1 MLEIALSALGTV
13 LTGTHLL
20 FMLVGVLVG
29 LVVGILPGLG
39 GIAGMSILLPFLYGM
54 DPISALG
61 MLIGLVAVIPT
72 GDTFTSVM
80 MGIPGSSASQATV
93 LDGFPL
99 ARHGE
104 AARALSASFLS
115 SMLGGVF
122 GALVLT
128 MAILFARPLILSFSS
143 AELFMLTIFGLSMV
157 AVLAGKSLG
166 KGIAAAGLG
175 LVIGSIGTSP
185 ATGESRMVLGIDYL
199 YDGLPL
205 VVVAMGVFA
214 LPEIIDLLK
223 RGQAIAERY
232 PLGGGW
238 ATGLRDVLRN
248 PWLVLRCSSLGCVI
262 GALPGLGGSVVDW
275 IAYSH
280 AMQTTPDRSRF
291 GKGEIRGV
299 IAPESANNACQG
311 GALIPTLLFGVP
323 GSGSMAVFLGGMILL
338 GIQPGVTMVDA
349 RLDLTYAIIWSLA
362 IANVLGAGLC
372 LLLARYI
379 ARLTALP
386 FVYLAPFMIMV
397 VLFAAF
403 QATRSM
409 GDLVA
414 LVLMGGLGLY
424 MRRFGWPRPALLIGF
439 VLAPGAEGYLYQAVQ
454 FYGWAWVARPGV
466 IVIGLITLASV
477 YFGLRYEASVST
489 EGEAKPAASRTGFAQ
504 MGFAGLVI
512 AVLGWAIVDAL
523 GVSFLAQVFPLAVA
537 GLGVVAA
544 LWVLGN
550 QAREVAHFVHDDDAE
565 AAAAGQWTGRELYLV
580 MVALVV
586 LAVYLLGFVVGMA
599 VFFLLF
605 LLLRARAG
613 VARSAL
619 LTAGAVAFLLAISWA
634 MSLRLP
640 EGLLPAGIARALA
653 TEQVHWRHDPTLP
666 PRGPRQR
673 QVADSGRG

>member
-1 MLEIALSALGTV
+1 MVEIAVSALGSV
-13 LTGTHLL
+13 LSGEHLL

-54 DPISALG
+54 DPVSALG

-99 ARHGE
+99 AKQGE
-104 AARALSASFLS
+104 AARALSAAFLS

-128 MAILFARPLILSFSS
+128 VAILVARPLILSFSS
-143 AELFMLTIFGLSMV
+143 AELFMLTLFGLSMV
-157 AVLAGKSLG
+157 AVLAGKSLA

-185 ATGESRMVLGIDYL
+185 ATGEPRMVLGIDYL

-214 LPEIIDLLK
+214 LPEIVDLLK

-232 PLGGGW
+232 ALGGGW
-238 ATGLRDVLRN
+238 GKGLRDVLRN
-248 PWLVLRCSSLGCVI
+248 PWLVLRCSGLGCVI

-280 AMQTTPDRSRF
+280 AMQTTRDRSRF

-323 GSGSMAVFLGGMILL
+323 GSGAMAVFLGGMILL
-338 GIQPGVTMVDA
+338 GIQPGVTMVET

-372 LLLARYI
+372 LFLARYI
-379 ARLTALP
+379 ARLTAIP

-414 LVLMGGLGLY
+414 LLIMGVLGVY

-454 FYGWAWVARPGV
+454 FYDWAWVTRPGV

-477 YFGLRYEASVST
+477 VLGLRYESAIST
-489 EGEAKPAASRTGFAQ
+489 EGEARPAAAQ
-504 MGFAGLVI
+504 TRLPQVMFGVLVLAILIWAMADAIGL
-512 AVLGWAIVDAL
+512 
-523 GVSFLAQVFPLAVA
+523 SFLAQVFPLAMA
-537 GLGVVAA
+537 GLGTLAGIWVVARA
-544 LWVLGN
+544 
-550 QAREVAHFVHDDDAE
+550 ARGMGHLMHDDDAE
-565 AAAAGQWTGRELYLV
+565 LTTAGQWSGREPHLL
-580 MVALVV
+580 MIAAVV
-586 LAVYLLGFVVGMA
+586 LGVHLFGFVAGMA
-599 VFFLLF
+599 IFFLAF
-605 LLLRARAG
+605 LLLLARAG
-613 VARSAL
+613 MGRSLL
-619 LTAGAVAFLLAISWA
+619 LTAAAVAFLLGLSWS

-640 EGLLPAGIARALA
+640 QGVLPDLA
-653 TEQVHWRHDPTLP
+653 AQIVS
-666 PRGPRQR
+666 QN
-673 QVADSGRG
+673 

>member
-1 MLEIALSALGTV
+1 MVEIAFSALSSV
-13 LTGTHLL
+13 LSGTHLL

-99 ARHGE
+99 AKSGE

-115 SMLGGVF
+115 SMIGGVF

-128 MAILFARPLILSFSS
+128 VAILVARPLILSFSS
-143 AELFMLTIFGLSMV
+143 AELFMLTLFGLSMV
-157 AVLAGKSLG
+157 AVLAGKSLA
-166 KGIAAAGLG
+166 KGVAAAGLG
-175 LVIGSIGTSP
+175 LVIGSVGTSP
-185 ATGESRMVLGIDYL
+185 ATGEARMVLGIDYL

-223 RGQAIAERY
+223 REQAIAERY
-232 PLGGGW
+232 ALGGGW
-238 ATGLRDVLRN
+238 AKGVRDVLRN

-280 AMQTTPDRSRF
+280 AMQTTRDRSRF

-338 GIQPGVTMVDA
+338 GIQPGVTMVET
-349 RLDLTYAIIWSLA
+349 RLDLTYSIIWSLA
-362 IANVLGAGLC
+362 IANILGAGLC

-414 LVLMGGLGLY
+414 LLLMGVLGVY

-439 VLAPGAEGYLYQAVQ
+439 VLAPGAESYLYQAVQ
-454 FYGWAWVARPGV
+454 FYDWAWVTRPGV
-466 IVIGLITLASV
+466 LVIGLITIASIV
-477 YFGLRYEASVST
+477 LGLRYEASIST
-489 EGEAKPAASRTGFAQ
+489 EGEAKPAAAHTGVPQ
-504 MGFAGLVI
+504 MVFAGIVLAI
-512 AVLGWAIVDAL
+512 LGWAIVDAL

-537 GLGVVAA
+537 GLGVLAG
-544 LWVLGN
+544 LWVVANLG
-550 QAREVAHFVHDDDAE
+550 RGIGHFMHDDDADHVSD
-565 AAAAGQWTGRELYLV
+565 GRWSGREPYLA
-580 MVALVV
+580 MIAGVV
-586 LAVYLLGFVVGMA
+586 LAVHLFGFIAGMA
-599 VFFLLF
+599 LFFLAF
-605 LLLRARAG
+605 LLLKVRAG
-613 VARSAL
+613 LARTAL
-619 LTAGAVAFLLAISWA
+619 LTAGAVAFLLTISWA

-640 EGLLPAGIARALA
+640 EGVLPTAIAQALA
-653 TEQVHWRHDPTLP
+653 
-666 PRGPRQR
+666 G
-673 QVADSGRG
+673 

>member
-1 MLEIALSALGTV
+1 MVEIALSALGTV
-13 LTGTHLL
+13 LSGTHLL
-20 FMLVGVLVG
+20 FMLIGVLVG
-29 LVVGILPGLG
+29 LVIGILPGLG

-54 DPISALG
+54 DPVSALG

-99 ARHGE
+99 AKQGQ

-115 SMLGGVF
+115 SMIGGLF

-128 MAILFARPLILSFSS
+128 VAILVARPLILSFSS

-157 AVLAGKSLG
+157 AVLAGKSLA
-166 KGIAAAGLG
+166 KGIAAAGFG
-175 LVIGSIGTSP
+175 LVLGSIGTSP
-185 ATGESRMVLGIDYL
+185 ATGEARMVLGIDYL

-223 RGQAIAERY
+223 RGQAIAERNT
-232 PLGGGW
+232 LGGGW
-238 ATGLRDVLRN
+238 STGMRDVLRN
-248 PWLVLRCSSLGCVI
+248 PWLVLRCSALGCII

-338 GIQPGVTMVDA
+338 GIQPGVTMVET
-349 RLDLTYAIIWSLA
+349 RLDLTYSIIWSLA
-362 IANVLGAGLC
+362 IANILGAGLC
-372 LLLARYI
+372 LFLARYI
-379 ARLTALP
+379 SRLTALP

-414 LVLMGGLGLY
+414 LVLMGVVGVY

-454 FYGWAWVARPGV
+454 FYDWNWVTRPGV
-466 IVIGLITLASV
+466 IVIGLITIASV
-477 YFGLRYEASVST
+477 FFGLRYETSVST
-489 EGEAKPAASRTGFAQ
+489 EGEAKPTASQTGMPQ
-504 MGFAGLVI
+504 MVFAGIVL
-512 AVLGWAIVDAL
+512 AVLAWAIVDAVGL
-523 GVSFLAQVFPLAVA
+523 SFLAQVFPLAVA
-537 GLGVVAA
+537 GLGVLAA
-544 LWVLGN
+544 LWVVAN
-550 QAREVAHFVHDDDAE
+550 VARGVGHFMHDDDADE
-565 AAAAGQWTGRELYLV
+565 VTAGGWSGREPYLA
-580 MVALVV
+580 MVAAVV

-599 VFFLLF
+599 VFFLAF
-605 LLLRARAG
+605 LLLKARAG
-613 VARSAL
+613 IVRSGL
-619 LTAGAVAFLLAISWA
+619 LTAGAVAFLLTISWA

-653 TEQVHWRHDPTLP
+653 
-666 PRGPRQR
+666 G
-673 QVADSGRG
+673 

>member
-1 MLEIALSALGTV
+1 MVEIALSALGAV
-13 LTGTHLL
+13 LSGTHLL
-20 FMLVGVLVG
+20 FMLIGVLVG
-29 LVVGILPGLG
+29 LVIGILPGLG

-54 DPISALG
+54 DPVSALG

-99 ARHGE
+99 AKQGQ

-115 SMLGGVF
+115 SMIGGLF

-128 MAILFARPLILSFSS
+128 VAILVARPLILSFSS

-157 AVLAGKSLG
+157 AVLAGKSLA

-175 LVIGSIGTSP
+175 LVLGSIGTSP
-185 ATGESRMVLGIDYL
+185 ATGEARMVLGIDYL

-223 RGQAIAERY
+223 RGQAIAERNT
-232 PLGGGW
+232 LGDGW
-238 ATGLRDVLRN
+238 ATGMRDVLRN

-299 IAPESANNACQG
+299 IAPELANNACQG

-338 GIQPGVTMVDA
+338 GIQPGVTMVET
-349 RLDLTYAIIWSLA
+349 RLDLTYSIIWSLA
-362 IANVLGAGLC
+362 IANILGAGLC
-372 LLLARYI
+372 LFLARYI
-379 ARLTALP
+379 SRLTALP

-414 LVLMGGLGLY
+414 LVLMGVVGVY

-454 FYGWAWVARPGV
+454 FYDWGWVTRPGV
-466 IVIGLITLASV
+466 IVIGLITIASV
-477 YFGLRYEASVST
+477 FFGLRYETSVST
-489 EGEAKPAASRTGFAQ
+489 EGEAKPTASRTGIPQ
-504 MGFAGLVI
+504 MVFAGI
-512 AVLGWAIVDAL
+512 VLAILAWAIVDAVGL
-523 GVSFLAQVFPLAVA
+523 SFLAQVFPLAVA
-537 GLGVVAA
+537 GLGVLAA
-544 LWVLGN
+544 LWVVAN
-550 QAREVAHFVHDDDAE
+550 VARGVGHFMHDDDADLVSE
-565 AAAAGQWTGRELYLV
+565 GGWSGREPYLA
-580 MVALVV
+580 MVAAVV
-586 LAVYLLGFVVGMA
+586 LAVYLFGFVAGMA
-599 VFFLLF
+599 VFFLAF
-605 LLLRARAG
+605 LLLKAHAG
-613 VARSAL
+613 IVRSGL
-619 LTAGAVAFLLAISWA
+619 LTAGAVAFLLTISWA

-640 EGLLPAGIARALA
+640 EGLLPAAIARAFA
-653 TEQVHWRHDPTLP
+653 
-666 PRGPRQR
+666 G
-673 QVADSGRG
+673 